1 MGYIGSG
8 LFGCRYIWNI
18 GFGQEWLL
26 CSGVKVWMYFFYNY
40 VHLWITLK
48 EFTDQFDKAL
58 RKMVENETRAD
69 FKSFNSTIKCVSKFS
84 LEKKFQDI
92 YTNAKFKEVQEEFTI
107 IKFCN
112 NSHLKKESAISN
124 YQVIEFDII
133 SEN

>member
-1 MGYIGSG
+1 
-8 LFGCRYIWNI
+8 
-18 GFGQEWLL
+18 
-26 CSGVKVWMYFFYNY
+26 MYFFYNY

-92 YTNAKFKEVQEEFTI
+92 YTNAKFKEM
-107 IKFCN
+107 
-112 NSHLKKESAISN
+112 
-124 YQVIEFDII
+124 
-133 SEN
+133 